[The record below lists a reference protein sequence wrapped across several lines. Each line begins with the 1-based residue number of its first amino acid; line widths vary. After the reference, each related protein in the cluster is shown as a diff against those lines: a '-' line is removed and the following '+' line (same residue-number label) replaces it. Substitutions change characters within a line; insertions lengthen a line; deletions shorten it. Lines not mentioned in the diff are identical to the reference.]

1 MKNEI
6 LKKVNIL
13 YVEDEDEV
21 RTLTTSILKSLV
33 HNLVEA
39 ANGLEGLELF
49 KKHNSQENGNDDIKP
64 FDLIITDI
72 NMPKMDGLKMLKEI
86 HEIDPYIPSIITTAH
101 NDADF
106 LRESIN
112 QKVRGYVNKPLNL
125 KDLIENIIIAVEPK
139 FLKDELVTAN
149 KNLEAQVEEKTLELR
164 SIIDSQENM
173 ILVLDSGN
181 VTNINKTFLD
191 FLGVDNLEEFKAN
204 LDCICELFIG
214 DFDCDCSKKG
224 DWIEYFE
231 RLDDIKRIVRM
242 KDTSDM
248 ERIFQVNIKPF
259 VYNTKHYV
267 ISFTDIT
274 ELKKYTNKLKF
285 QATHDNL
292 TKLFNRQKL
301 NDELNNEIARAKR
314 YGNPFSLI
322 MFDIDDFKL
331 INDTY
336 GHDVGDI
343 VLKEI
348 ANLLNTST
356 RQTDIVS
363 RWGGEEFMIL
373 CPETTI
379 DKCEQLAQSIR
390 KRIAAHSF
398 TNVDKSV
405 TISVGVTQFNKDND
419 KDSTIK
425 EADIAL
431 YDAKTNGKDQVVKYE
446 K

>member
-6 LKKVNIL
+6 LKRVNIL

-21 RTLTTSILKSLV
+21 RTLTTSILRSLV
-33 HNLVEA
+33 LNLAEA

-49 KKHNSQENGNDDIKP
+49 KKHNGQENSDENIKP

-139 FLKDELVTAN
+139 FLKDELVAAN

-164 SIIDSQENM
+164 SIIDSQQNM
-173 ILVLDSGN
+173 ILVLDNGN
-181 VTNINKTFLD
+181 VTNVNKTFLD
-191 FLGVDNLEEFKAN
+191 FVGVGNIEEFKGKA
-204 LDCICELFIG
+204 DCICELFL
-214 DFDCDCSKKG
+214 DHFDCDCDKKG
-224 DWIEYFE
+224 EWIEYFE
-231 RLDDIKRIVRM
+231 TLDDIQRIVRM
-242 KDTSDM
+242 KDTEGL

-274 ELKKYTNKLKF
+274 ELKNYTNKLKF

-301 NDELNNEIARAKR
+301 NDELNDEIARANR
-314 YGNPFSLI
+314 YGNTFSLI
-322 MFDIDDFKL
+322 MFDIDDFKS

-336 GHDVGDI
+336 GHDVGDV

-348 ANLLNTST
+348 ANILNTST

-373 CPETTI
+373 CPETTV
-379 DKCEQLAQSIR
+379 DKGEQLAQSIR
-390 KRIAAHSF
+390 KRVQQHSF
-398 TNVDKSV
+398 PNVEKAV
-405 TISVGVTQFNKDND
+405 TISVGVTQFKNEND
-419 KDSTIK
+419 KDTTIK
-425 EADIAL
+425 QVDVAL
-431 YDAKTNGKDQVVKYE
+431 YQAKTNGKDQVVKYE
-446 K
+446 E